1 MSCSPTAADPT
12 ARDASPDVPDVPE
25 ARRMIEVVHLSKHY
39 RKYEL
44 GRASEDGSF
53 RAVMSRIVRTQRGG
67 AGAGGSL
74 MAIDDVSFTIDAGE
88 TVGLVGRNGAG
99 KSTLLKVLS
108 LITTPTAGRI
118 ALAGRV
124 GSLLELGIGFHPDLT
139 GRENVYVSS
148 AMYGMGRSETV
159 RRLEEIVEFAEL
171 AAFIDT
177 PLRHYSSGMRARLG
191 YAVASH
197 VDADILIV
205 DEALSVGDIAFQS
218 KCTQHAARMA
228 ASGKA
233 VILVSHNLSLLA
245 TLCHRG
251 LFLEQGRLIADGPI
265 ESVLETYIRY
275 LDEKRGEP
283 GDADSVARDGIG
295 AVRAVAVTLRAT
307 RCGQPTAELVV
318 GEAVTIDILLTGVRP
333 GLRCRLNVMNAAG
346 RLVSLLDSKNAS
358 ECDVTTE
365 IAADS
370 AQGTARVSI
379 EMPELLIPPGSYSV
393 GLEVEVEGQLHDRVP
408 RAATFHVSPGVVRG
422 RRAGTNEGEAVLP
435 HRWHL
440 PTIEGGSS

>member
-1 MSCSPTAADPT
+1 
-12 ARDASPDVPDVPE
+12 
-25 ARRMIEVVHLSKHY
+25 MIEVVHLSKQY

-44 GRASEDGSF
+44 GREAEDGSF
-53 RAVMSRIVRTQRGG
+53 RAVLARILRTKRGG
-67 AGAGGSL
+67 AAISSTFT
-74 MAIDDVSFTIDAGE
+74 AIDDVSFTISAGE
-88 TVGLVGRNGAG
+88 TVGLIGRNGAG
-99 KSTLLKVLS
+99 KSTLLKILS
-108 LITTPTAGRI
+108 LVTTQTTGRM

-148 AMYGMGRSETV
+148 AMYGMGRVETA

-251 LFLEQGRLIADGPI
+251 LLLEQGKLLADGPI
-265 ESVLETYIRY
+265 ESVLETYIRF
-275 LDEKRGEP
+275 LDDKRGETAQ
-283 GDADSVARDGIG
+283 DQDSMARDGVG
-295 AVRAVAVTLRAT
+295 GVRAIAVTLRAA
-307 RCGQPTAELVV
+307 RCGQPTVELLV
-318 GEAVTIDILLTGVRP
+318 GEPVTLEIVLTGQMP

-346 RLVSLLDSKNAS
+346 RLVSLLDSGNGSAY
-358 ECDVTTE
+358 DVARE
-365 IAADS
+365 ISTSAA
-370 AQGTARVSI
+370 TPTCRVTV
-379 EMPELLIPPGSYSV
+379 EVPELLVPPGSYSV
-393 GLEVEVEGQLHDRVP
+393 GLEVEAGGQLQDRVP
-408 RAATFHVSPGVVRG
+408 RAATFQVSPGTVRG
-422 RRAGTNEGEAVLP
+422 RRAGSKEGDAVLP
-435 HRWHL
+435 HSWHM
-440 PTIEGGSS
+440 PIIEGDV